1 MQIFLLLVLLVSAV
15 ACLHGT
21 PQQQCSVCL
30 DVPGN
35 VESLTMSLLPCTP
48 QGLFLFQGY
57 SNLAGNEFWERIWL
71 FITDP
76 SKYPNKS
83 YTQVTQLWKVHVWT
97 LMQIILYND
106 LFL

>member
-21 PQQQCSVCL
+21 LQQQCSVCL
-30 DVPGN
+30 DLPGN

-83 YTQVTQLWKVHVWT
+83 YYAGDTAVEGARVDADADHTV
-97 LMQIILYND
+97 
-106 LFL
+106 